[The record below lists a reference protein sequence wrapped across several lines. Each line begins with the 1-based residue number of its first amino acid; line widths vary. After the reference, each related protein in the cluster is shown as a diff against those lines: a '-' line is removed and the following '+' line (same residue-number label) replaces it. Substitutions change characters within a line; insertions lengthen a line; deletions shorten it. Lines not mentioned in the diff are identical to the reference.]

1 MMNGQGMGGFG
12 GMGFTWMLVIGI
24 IFIAVAILLMK
35 GFNSSKPKQSSS
47 SLDSLKERL
56 ARGEISE
63 EEYDRLKKKL
73 EEH

>member
-12 GMGFTWMLVIGI
+12 GMGITWMLLIGI
-24 IFIAVAILLMK
+24 ILIIAAIILMK
-35 GFNSSKPKQSSS
+35 AFNSNTSNKPSS

>member
-12 GMGFTWMLVIGI
+12 EMGITWMLFIGI
-24 IFIAVAILLMK
+24 ILIVAAILLMK
-35 GFNSSKPKQSSS
+35 AFRSNTSNKSSS